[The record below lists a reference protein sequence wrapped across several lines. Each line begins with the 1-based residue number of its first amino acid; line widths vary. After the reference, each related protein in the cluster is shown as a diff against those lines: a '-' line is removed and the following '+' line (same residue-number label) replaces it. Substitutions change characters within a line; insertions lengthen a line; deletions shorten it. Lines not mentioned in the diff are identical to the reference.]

1 MSQWAGGV
9 LTAAGRALQA
19 KVEAGTT
26 LTLTRIKLGDGT
38 EQMSAVDSLT
48 DLVGPKAI
56 LGISSATSEDDV
68 ATITGVMSAT
78 QLTAGFYCREWGLF
92 AQDPDVGEI
101 LYMITI
107 DAQPEWLPASTEA
120 AQVSATYAMNIAV
133 ANATNIEVNIDPA
146 GLVDV
151 DMLNEILGVAERSK
165 AYSVGDLASMP
176 GLPAEHYLRCITAGT
191 TGTNT
196 PVLPANIKD
205 GDKISD
211 GTVMWQV
218 TKAMSAAE
226 LGYRQPSTAYAV
238 GAIAYHSAL
247 PTGWYLECTTAGTTG
262 SGDITPTSTI
272 GSTVSDGT
280 VVWTVRMN
288 LSTNGKVFEN
298 ILYAGNTKELY
309 IASSTDVERGG
320 FLRLNSANHA
330 TRPGR
335 IAMYASDGTYQSRIE
350 LMSDGEAK
358 IYKADNTM
366 LDLAGSAIA
375 AKSLGTNGYIK
386 YASGLIMQW
395 GSDSFTDTMSVSDTV
410 EVTFPVSFTTA
421 NNFISCTARTNS
433 GAYAAAF
440 MTNGVTAAYARIR
453 RYPGNTAVTFNWFAI
468 GY

>member
-26 LTLTRIKLGDGT
+26 LVLTKIKLGDGT

-92 AQDPDVGEI
+92 ADDPDEGEI

-191 TGTNT
+191 TGANT

-226 LGYRQPSTAYAV
+226 LGYRQPSTAYTA
-238 GAIAYHSAL
+238 GQIAYHTSL

-262 SGDITPTSTI
+262 SSDLTITSPSI
-272 GSTVSDGT
+272 GGTVSDGT
-280 VVWTVRMN
+280 VVWTVNRDLPLIGGGALTGTN
-288 LSTNGKVFEN
+288 LTWN
-298 ILYAGNTKELY
+298 
-309 IASSTDVERGG
+309 
-320 FLRLNSANHA
+320 AN
-330 TRPGR
+330 
-335 IAMYASDGTYQSRIE
+335 
-350 LMSDGEAK
+350 
-358 IYKADNTM
+358 
-366 LDLAGSAIA
+366 DLGGSAIV

-386 YASGLIMQW
+386 YASGLIVQW
-395 GSDSFTDTMSVSDTV
+395 GSYALPYGTN
-410 EVTFPVSFTTA
+410 VTEYTLPVPFNVSFTTSSYQIVCSHMTDSI
-421 NNFISCTARTNS
+421 NNHTAITVLE
-433 GAYAAAF
+433 GAQYHSSDKFTVRLKLLSEA
-440 MTNGVTAAYARIR
+440 TDPVIYGGVS
-453 RYPGNTAVTFNWFAI
+453 WFAI